1 MKYQEIIQT
10 YQSRNRSTLTDS
22 ITTALSH
29 LDEVGISLGLM
40 EDSGLLSE
48 VMGTLSLGL
57 PFAVIAIT
65 EQGKVVLRRK
75 TQKAAIQDGSYRMIK
90 TGAGL
95 AAGTA
100 AMAAGA
106 GALVAMPI
114 AVSVRVILDKYRS
127 NALIAYRVKQ
137 RTQRLKALIDARN
150 DRLAVQPGPLAD

>member
-1 MKYQEIIQT
+1 
-10 YQSRNRSTLTDS
+10 
-22 ITTALSH
+22 
-29 LDEVGISLGLM
+29 
-40 EDSGLLSE
+40 
-48 VMGTLSLGL
+48 MGTLSLGL
-57 PFAVIAIT
+57 PFAVIAVT
-65 EQGKVVLRRK
+65 EQGKVILRRK

-150 DRLAVQPGPLAD
+150 DRLAVQPGSLAD

>member
-1 MKYQEIIQT
+1 MKYQEIIQS
-10 YQSRNRSTLTDS
+10 YQKRNRSTLTDG

-29 LDEVGISLGLM
+29 LDEVSVSLGLM
-40 EDSGLLSE
+40 EDSGLLGE
-48 VMGTLSLGL
+48 IMGTLSFGL

-95 AAGTA
+95 VAGTA
-100 AMAAGA
+100 VMAAGA
-106 GALVAMPI
+106 GAFVAMPV

-127 NALIAYRVKQ
+127 NALTAYRVKQ
-137 RTQRLKALIDARN
+137 RSQRLKALIDARVE
-150 DRLAVQPGPLAD
+150 RLVAKPGPLAD

>member
-57 PFAVIAIT
+57 PFAVIAVT

>member
-29 LDEVGISLGLM
+29 LDEVSISLGLM
-40 EDSGLLSE
+40 EDSGLLGE

-57 PFAVIAIT
+57 PFAVIAVT

>member
-150 DRLAVQPGPLAD
+150 DRLAVQPGPLGD

>member
-10 YQSRNRSTLTDS
+10 YQSRSRSTLTDS

-29 LDEVGISLGLM
+29 LDEVSISLGLM
-40 EDSGLLSE
+40 EDSGLLGE

-57 PFAVIAIT
+57 PFAVIAVT
-65 EQGKVVLRRK
+65 EQGKVILRRK

>member
-150 DRLAVQPGPLAD
+150 DRLAVQPGSLAD